1 MEILRSRLKRFKIRF
16 SRNCKRLKNFCRE
29 IFFHFIFEKDFSLV
43 LASFQVN
50 RKSIF
55 RVSTKLGQLRP
66 GYPDTGDN
74 YRTTISRAPPI
85 KTFHRSLSSSTV
97 YRSRF
102 PSRVKREP
110 PFRARR
116 QLFNSSPYEKPPT
129 PPHSLLP
136 RVVSFV
142 FARSLLDY
150 HTSDTHFGRIPRSL
164 FFLEFEIIAEIGNY
178 FF

>member
-43 LASFQVN
+43 LTSLQVN

-74 YRTTISRAPPI
+74 YRTTISQAPPI

-129 PPHSLLP
+129 PSHSLLP

-142 FARSLLDY
+142 FARSLASRLSHIG
-150 HTSDTHFGRIPRSL
+150 HTLRPHSALPFLSRIR
-164 FFLEFEIIAEIGNY
+164 NCRRNR
-178 FF
+178 

>member
-29 IFFHFIFEKDFSLV
+29 IFFHFIFENFSLV
-43 LASFQVN
+43 LASLQVN

-142 FARSLLDY
+142 FARSLASRLSHIG
-150 HTSDTHFGRIPRSL
+150 HTLRPHSALPFLPRIR
-164 FFLEFEIIAEIGNY
+164 NCRRNR
-178 FF
+178 

>member
-16 SRNCKRLKNFCRE
+16 SRNCKRLKNICRE

-43 LASFQVN
+43 LASLQVN

-142 FARSLLDY
+142 FARSLASRLSHIG
-150 HTSDTHFGRIPRSL
+150 HTLRPHSALPFLPRIR
-164 FFLEFEIIAEIGNY
+164 NCRRNR
-178 FF
+178 